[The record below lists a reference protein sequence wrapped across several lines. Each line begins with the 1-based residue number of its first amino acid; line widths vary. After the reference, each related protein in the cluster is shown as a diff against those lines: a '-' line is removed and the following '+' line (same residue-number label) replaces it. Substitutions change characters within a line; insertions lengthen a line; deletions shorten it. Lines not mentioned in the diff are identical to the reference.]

1 MNIRSMALLLVLAVS
16 TGSAFSQSTL
26 TYAERLGWKKGERV
40 VILHVDD
47 AGMSYESN
55 IGTINAI
62 TKGIANSCSVMMP
75 CGWVPMIV
83 KFLKANPTVDAGLHL
98 TLTSEWDNYRW
109 VPVAGKISVPGLT
122 DPEGA
127 LWPEVEDVVK
137 HASADEVEKEILAQI
152 DRAETMGFHPTHLD
166 SHMGTLFATPAYMER
181 YIKAGITHHIPVMV
195 PGGHATLIRSQMPEL
210 KSTFEQINSVG
221 ATLWNAG
228 LPVIDDLHNATSAW
242 PLPEDKSDASLEKF
256 GVEKYKEV
264 FDSLKPGLTMVI
276 MHCTASDHHFDQISG
291 SGNNRKKDMLAMMSP
306 ELRKY
311 AKEKGIVFTTW
322 REIMNRRQNVS
333 K

>member
-1 MNIRSMALLLVLAVS
+1 MKTRLTFFNLILILLTALPVFA
-16 TGSAFSQSTL
+16 QQNL
-26 TYAERLGWKKGERV
+26 TFAERLGWKKGDKV

-62 TKGIANSCSVMMP
+62 TKGIATSCSVMMP

-83 KFLKANPTVDAGLHL
+83 RFLKENPTVDAGLHL
-98 TLTSEWDNYRW
+98 TLTSEWKNYRW
-109 VPVAGKISVPGLT
+109 VPVAGKSAVPGLT

-137 HASADEVEKEILAQI
+137 HASADEVEKEINAQI
-152 DRAETMGFHPTHLD
+152 DRALTMGFNPTHLD
-166 SHMGTLFATPAYMER
+166 SHMGTLFATPEYMER

-195 PGGHATLIRSQMPEL
+195 PCGHATLIRSQMPQL
-210 KSTFEQINSVG
+210 NSTFEQIQKVG
-221 ATLWNAG
+221 MSIWNAG
-228 LPVIDDLHNATSAW
+228 LPVIDDLHNSTSSW
-242 PLPEDKSDASLEKF
+242 PLPTDKSDKSLEKF

-264 FDSLKPGLTMVI
+264 FNSLKPGLTMVI
-276 MHCTASDHHFDQISG
+276 MHCTASDKHFDQIAG

-306 ELRKY
+306 ELKKY
-311 AKEKGIVFTTW
+311 ANDQHIIFTTW
-322 REIMNRRQNVS
+322 KEIMERRQHAN
-333 K
+333 